1 MQTPTCLSPE
11 LSPSSTRPSPQ
22 RSMVTAHGGYPYYAG
37 HVPAAPHGDG
47 APRYATTILSV
58 RKKGQVVVIGDGQ
71 VSQGSAIVKPNARK
85 VRRLGSDGS
94 ILAGFAGGTAD
105 AFTLIERLE
114 RKLEEYPG
122 QLTRAS
128 VDLAKAWRTD
138 KYLRRLQATLLV
150 SDKDVSLEI
159 TGHGDVLEYSDGLI
173 AIGSGGQFALAAA
186 RALIR
191 QDELSALEVAEQS
204 MQIASEMCVYT
215 NDNFIVETLEC
226 DEGEHSEGRDGTTTD
241 STDEKKA
248 K

>member
-1 MQTPTCLSPE
+1 MQTPVYLSPE
-11 LSPSSTRPSPQ
+11 SSTVNSHPHLQ
-22 RSMVTAHGGYPYYAG
+22 RSIVTTHGDYPYYAG
-37 HVPAAPHGDG
+37 HVPAAPHGCG

-71 VSQGSAIVKPNARK
+71 VSQGSAIVKPNAKK
-85 VRRLGSDGS
+85 VRRLGTDGS

-150 SDKDVSLEI
+150 SDRDVSLEI

-191 QDELSALEVAEQS
+191 QDDLSALEVAEQS

-215 NDNFIVETLEC
+215 NDNFIVETLDC
-226 DEGEHSEGRDGTTTD
+226 EGEDSEGGDRTTAG
-241 STDEKKA
+241 SADEKEEK
-248 K
+248 